1 MRDELIPKERL
12 LAIQEAFCGF
22 INDEVLD
29 VQGEF
34 YYDGVS
40 YINNKSKYD
49 NIV

>member
-1 MRDELIPKERL
+1 MRNELIREEII
-12 LAIQEAFCGF
+12 LAVQEVLCGF

-29 VQGEF
+29 VNGEF
-34 YYDGVS
+34 YYDGES